1 MSDNKHLTLDERRII
16 EKGINSGATKTS
28 IADTIGKDNSTIG
41 KEIKQ
46 HRKITYKCHF
56 LLNASITN
64 IARTGEHVPP
74 SAKDMNHLNV
84 PDGIAVPAHATD
96 VLAIIPAASR
106 NTAMMPW
113 LRIMTIVPN

>member
-46 HRKITYKCHF
+46 HRKIT
-56 LLNASITN
+56 
-64 IARTGEHVPP
+64 
-74 SAKDMNHLNV
+74 
-84 PDGIAVPAHATD
+84 
-96 VLAIIPAASR
+96 
-106 NTAMMPW
+106 
-113 LRIMTIVPN
+113 